1 MPPLFPL
8 TLALYAVSGTLYL
21 AHLTA
26 ANRLLARAA
35 RIVLG
40 LAFLSQAGATS
51 AGCARTACIR
61 WSTHA
66 RRCFSSRG

>member
-26 ANRLLARAA
+26 ANKLLARSA
-35 RIVLG
+35 RIVLT
-40 LAFLSQAGATS
+40 LAFASQDADIAWL
-51 AGCARTACIR
+51 CA
-61 WSTHA
+61 
-66 RRCFSSRG
+66 